1 MRMNLSFKR
10 SLDWTR
16 RHVPHTRRNLAA
28 LPDLSGMRLACSMHL
43 DIKIV
48 PLIEGLLD
56 RGAQIF
62 LVTCNPATVRD
73 QVVNHLRSRGA
84 RVQAW
89 RDMSTGEQ
97 AQAIQEALDWG
108 PTHLCEL
115 GADLSVALDAQPPA
129 GSGPA
134 GGSIRASLEGTGSG
148 ITRIKE
154 LQINYPVFNWD
165 DLPVKEELH
174 NRYMVGLSTWQT
186 FFNRTQ
192 LSLHEKQVAVIGY
205 GLVGQ
210 GVAHTA
216 RAYGGAV
223 LVVERDHSRALQA
236 AYDGWQ
242 VTSLPDALKRAD
254 VIVTCTGATGVLTG
268 EHLALLKE
276 GAFLLNVGH
285 EAAEIEVPALYT
297 YPHREVMPFIEEINL
312 EDRVVYLIAGGAM
325 ANLTAGDGDSLNAF
339 DLTMAILT
347 TGIGFIAVEGT
358 SLSSGV
364 HLLPRRIWEQALY

>member
-1 MRMNLSFKR
+1 MKHSFNQ
-10 SLDWTR
+10 SLNWTR
-16 RHVPHTRRNLAA
+16 RHMPRTGRILAA
-28 LPDLSGMRLACSMHL
+28 LPDLSGTRLAGSMHL

-73 QVVNHLRSRGA
+73 QVVNHLRSCGA
-84 RVQAW
+84 QVQAW
-89 RDMSTGEQ
+89 RDMSTGEH
-97 AQAIQEALDWG
+97 AQAIREALDWG

-115 GADLSVALDAQPPA
+115 GADLSVALDARTPA
-129 GSGPA
+129 GSEPA
-134 GGSIRASLEGTGSG
+134 GASVRAALEGTGSG

-154 LQINYPVFNWD
+154 FQIKYPVFNWD
-165 DLPVKEELH
+165 DLPVKEGLH

-192 LSLHEKQVAVIGY
+192 LSLHEKQVVVIGY

-216 RAYGGAV
+216 RAFGGAV
-223 LVVERDHSRALQA
+223 IVVERDHSRALQA

-242 VTSLPDALKRAD
+242 VDSLPDALIRAN
-254 VIVTCTGATGVLTG
+254 VIVTCTGSARVLTG
-268 EHLALLKE
+268 EHLPLLKD
-276 GAFLLNVGH
+276 GVFMLNVGH
-285 EAAEIEVPALYT
+285 ETAEIEVPALYA
-297 YPHREVMPFIEEINL
+297 YPHREVMPFVEEINL
-312 EDRVVYLIAGGAM
+312 EEDRTVYLIAGGAM
-325 ANLTAGDGDSLNAF
+325 ANLTAGEGDSLNAF

-358 SLSSGV
+358 SFSPGV